1 MLGGG
6 EQAHPWGLRI
16 PRQLD
21 GDTGAKLGGR
31 GMSHADSRRKFQ
43 QRGQHERGMAGGG
56 GVCLLGLRSCQGA
69 MGWPG
74 EAVRHQIRG

>member
-1 MLGGG
+1 MNRPTL
-6 EQAHPWGLRI
+6 EGLRI

-56 GVCLLGLRSCQGA
+56 GVPAGFEKL
-69 MGWPG
+69 PG
-74 EAVRHQIRG
+74 GHGVAGGGSKTPD